1 MMFEL
6 ALFGVNSIV
15 SFLLGTAL
23 LLVTLFLILLILV
36 QRGKGGGLAGA
47 LGGMGGESAL
57 GTRAGD
63 VFTKITVG
71 TALVWILLCMLTYK
85 IYEPPKLPETAD
97 PRGSVSGTG
106 DASSDATGASTT
118 PDGTA
123 TGGSGDN
130 APISNPATDS
140 PFDALGEG
148 TTDSTP
154 EASAT
159 DDTEASPES
168 GSSDSTSNTA
178 EPPESNSGEET
189 SEQ

>member
-6 ALFGVNSIV
+6 ALFGVNPFV

-71 TALVWILLCMLTYK
+71 TALIWILLCMLTYK

-97 PRGSVSGTG
+97 PRGSVTGTEEG
-106 DASSDATGASTT
+106 ASDTTDSSTT
-118 PDGTA
+118 P
-123 TGGSGDN
+123 GGSTEDVSDDN
-130 APISNPATDS
+130 APFSNPATDS
-140 PFDALGEG
+140 PFDGLGG
-148 TTDSTP
+148 GATDSTP
-154 EASAT
+154 DNSGT
-159 DDTEASPES
+159 DDSESSPEG
-168 GSSDSTSNTA
+168 GSSDSTPS
-178 EPPESNSGEET
+178 ESETPDDTSGEEN
-189 SEQ
+189 SDQ